1 MVKFFTVWRIKGEGR
16 VVVTSWNSDNVAI
29 PNTEL
34 STITCLQHLVCCD
47 FYVSKARKHI
57 FFRAWKPRWHNDK
70 FVYRER
76 HSRKAFSSCKGN
88 TRNYLNW
95 LLWHYSQ
102 VCLCSL
108 CWRWSV
114 WLFKSS
120 FKTLSSRLT
129 KQVSRCLQF
138 PLFMI
143 GCEGKWWKCLMGCLW
158 LRTMSLCVLLLLF
171 FFLWRWKLAFEFYM
185 KRKASQSIFIE
196 KHRSSTL
203 LYKTFRMF
211 STPWRSTHG
220 LFQKETWNKYAKA
233 MKSLDGYF
241 SAQIN
246 IPFER

>member
-1 MVKFFTVWRIKGEGR
+1 MVKFLTVWRIKGEGR
-16 VVVTSWNSDNVAI
+16 VVVTCGIQTMWQYPIRNC
-29 PNTEL
+29 
-34 STITCLQHLVCCD
+34 TCLQCWVCCD

-57 FFRAWKPRWHNDK
+57 FFRAWKPRWLNDK

-120 FKTLSSRLT
+120 FKTLSTRLT

-143 GCEGKWWKCLMGCLW
+143 GCEEKRWKCLMGCLW
-158 LRTMSLCVLLLLF
+158 WHTMSLCVLLLLLF
-171 FFLWRWKLAFEFYM
+171 IFAVLETCLWVFHEAKGITKYFQ
-185 KRKASQSIFIE
+185 RKAP
-196 KHRSSTL
+196 L
-203 LYKTFRMF
+203 LHFAVQDVQDVFYSLTQY
-211 STPWRSTHG
+211 PWSV
-220 LFQKETWNKYAKA
+220 
-233 MKSLDGYF
+233 
-241 SAQIN
+241 
-246 IPFER
+246 PERDIK